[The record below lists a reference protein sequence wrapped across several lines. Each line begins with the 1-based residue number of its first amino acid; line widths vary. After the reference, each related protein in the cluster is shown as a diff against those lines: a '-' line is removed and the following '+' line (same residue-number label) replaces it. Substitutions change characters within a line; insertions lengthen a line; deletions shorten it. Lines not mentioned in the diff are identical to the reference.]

1 MDTAVDK
8 STETKVKFKLVEMAM
23 GLIRALLQEDDD
35 KNLHKALRNLSKY
48 QEAIK

>member
-1 MDTAVDK
+1 MGDSMDKD
-8 STETKVKFKLVEMAM
+8 SQNKVKFKLAEMAM